1 MESDKPL
8 SSLDDTWDED
18 LPLVH
23 LRAKGDYAKGN
34 YVFFLFLYITVAN
47 ISGKIDRWFESE
59 HECFLCF
66 FTNTMNNTQIFDHL

>member
-23 LRAKGDYAKGN
+23 LKAKGDYAKGN

-47 ISGKIDRWFESE
+47 ISGKIDR
-59 HECFLCF
+59 
-66 FTNTMNNTQIFDHL
+66 